1 MQIRRSIIAL
11 SVLLAAGL
19 PACGSDDD
27 GAQGTAGEGSEPGAQ
42 GTAGEGGEL
51 GGKIA
56 VLLPDSASSSRWET
70 ADRPF
75 FEEAFKASGLEEG
88 DYIISNAEGDAA
100 NQRNQAE
107 QAITE
112 GATVL
117 LLVNLDSGS
126 GAAIIDAAQ
135 DQDVKVIDYDR
146 LTLDGTAD
154 YYVSGDATE
163 AGRLQ
168 GQGIVDDLQ
177 GVEMPGIAI
186 LDGAPTDSFATDLQT
201 GYMEVLKPKFDSG
214 EYKKVAQQAVPDW
227 DGQQALTIFEQML
240 QKADNKIDAV
250 VAANDTLANAAISAL
265 LSRGLPPIPTS
276 GLDAT
281 TQALQHILAGEQTF
295 TVYFA
300 IKEQARLA
308 ADLAVALARGE
319 EPEGVDATVDSGA
332 KEVPTILLQPM
343 TIRADNIESTV
354 IADGF
359 ASWDDICVG
368 KYEQYC
374 PKDR

>member
-1 MQIRRSIIAL
+1 MRIRRSIIAL